1 MTFAFGLAP
10 TCALFL
16 TVVSL
21 AASLAGCSGTGPRGR
36 DLIAAG
42 SQEDAPFALVDITDQ
57 TLDVVSD
64 WRRPSFSATYG
75 DYRGPQAQK
84 VQVGDAVQVN
94 IWETGSGGLYSA
106 PAGDHSV
113 AQGTRN
119 SSIPE
124 QVIARDGTIN
134 VPYAGRLR
142 VAGLTTPE
150 IERMIV
156 KGLQG
161 KTPDPQAMV
170 TLTKNVS
177 QSVTVAGDVAN
188 GAIVPL
194 NPNGDRI
201 LDVIAQAGGIKAP
214 VHEAFITLSRDGTSL
229 SVPMQAILAN
239 TKENI
244 YVRPRDIVTVYR
256 APQSFTAVGATG
268 RNAVVPFDA
277 GGITLEEAM
286 GKAGGLLDERSD
298 PTGVFV
304 LRYEPVRLARQYPN
318 ISPRLVENGN
328 VVPVV
333 YRLDVSNPISLFRAR
348 RFAMRDKDILYVS
361 TAPLTE
367 IEKVFRVIGTL
378 ASPALSTYYYTSR

>member
-1 MTFAFGLAP
+1 MMSAFRLA
-10 TCALFL
+10 CAL
-16 TVVSL
+16 
-21 AASLAGCSGTGPRGR
+21 AATAAFAALAGCSGTGPRGR
-36 DLIAAG
+36 DLISTG
-42 SQEDAPFALVDITDQ
+42 SQEDAPFALVDITDDA
-57 TLDVVSD
+57 LAVVSD

-75 DYRGPQAQK
+75 DYRGPKTQK
-84 VQVGDAVQVN
+84 VEVGDAVQIN
-94 IWETGSGGLYSA
+94 IWETGSGGLYAS
-106 PAGDHSV
+106 PSV
-113 AQGTRN
+113 DQSAQGSRP

-134 VPYAGRLR
+134 VPYAGRMR

-150 IERMIV
+150 IEKLIV

-161 KTPDPQAMV
+161 KTADPQAMV
-170 TLTKNVS
+170 TLSKNLS
-177 QSVTVAGDVAN
+177 QSVTVTGDVAT
-188 GAIVPL
+188 GAMVSL
-194 NPNGDRI
+194 NPKGTRL
-201 LDVIAQAGGIKAP
+201 LDVIAQAGGIKSP
-214 VHEAFITLSRDGTSL
+214 VYETFITLSRDGTSL
-229 SVPMQAILAN
+229 SVPLQAILAN

-244 YVRPRDIVTVYR
+244 YVRPQDVVTVYR

-304 LRYEPVRLARQYPN
+304 LRYEPVKLARQYPN
-318 ISPRLVENGN
+318 IPPRLLQYGN
-328 VVPVV
+328 VVPIV
-333 YRLDVSNPISLFRAR
+333 YRLDVSNPVSLFRAR

-367 IEKVFRVIGTL
+367 VEKVFRVIGTL
-378 ASPALSTYYYTSR
+378 ASPALSTYYYTTR